1 MAEKVDSLD
10 FKSMS
15 TEQLLQLEKE
25 YAQKAAMLNSK
36 QMALKICLN

>member
-1 MAEKVDSLD
+1 VSNEIETPD